1 MFKQGFKREQLQW
14 TNPEFSLSSQES
26 SLFSTLISFPSLQPP
41 ATSVCCSLMLPR
53 CHKELTGRDA
63 ANICCA
69 CNPKRTGQVLK
80 DRSCYSRSSWTDARC
95 SWGGIVL
102 PSQAWFLG
110 GRSGHWGQKRLADS
124 YSFRHRGSSMAS
136 PQSSCSAHTS
146 AIQCRQ
152 VTLRANR
159 KPGAV
164 MEQ

>member
-110 GRSGHWGQKRLADS
+110 GRSGHWGQKRLAVS
-124 YSFRHRGSSMAS
+124 YSFRHRGSSVAS